1 MSQLAVK
8 VTQTCIEAQDIASFE
23 LTSADGSMLPPFD
36 AGAHIDVH
44 IRDGLIRQYSL
55 CNDPSERHRYVFGVL
70 RDPNSRG
77 GSIAMHEEMVEG
89 KVVQISA
96 PKNHFPLAQAKR
108 SLLFAGGIGVTPI
121 LSMAESLEKAG
132 GDFEMHYCS
141 RSLERTAFHERIARS
156 AFAGKVQFHF
166 DTGAA
171 DQKLDIENVMAQV
184 SPETHL
190 YVCGPGGF
198 IDFVVNAAKQRGWSS
213 ERIHFEYFSAALQDT
228 SSDRPFDV
236 RLAGSGKTY
245 TIPANKTVIAV
256 LAEHG
261 IELPVS
267 CEQGVCGTCI
277 TRVKEGIPDHRDMYF
292 TDEEHAMNDQFTP
305 CCSRAKSAVLVL
317 DI

>member
-1 MSQLAVK
+1 M
-8 VTQTCIEAQDIASFE
+8 
-23 LTSADGSMLPPFD
+23 
-36 AGAHIDVH
+36 
-44 IRDGLIRQYSL
+44 
-55 CNDPSERHRYVFGVL
+55 
-70 RDPNSRG
+70 
-77 GSIAMHEEMVEG
+77 
-89 KVVQISA
+89 
-96 PKNHFPLAQAKR
+96 
-108 SLLFAGGIGVTPI
+108 
-121 LSMAESLEKAG
+121 
-132 GDFEMHYCS
+132 
-141 RSLERTAFHERIARS
+141 
-156 AFAGKVQFHF
+156 
-166 DTGAA
+166 
-171 DQKLDIENVMAQV
+171 ENVMAQA

-198 IDFVVNAAKQRGWSS
+198 IDFVVNSARQRGWSS
-213 ERIHFEYFSAALQDT
+213 ERIHFEYFSAALQET

-292 TDEEHAMNDQFTP
+292 TEEEHAMNDQFTP

-317 DI
+317 DIC